1 MRVYLYIITL
11 LFASC
16 LIAEINKNNIISHV
30 NFLASDFLA
39 GRLTG
44 SFGSEIAAKYLASE
58 LNKYGVKPIGNDG
71 TFYQYIPMHSTKI
84 LPETKLTIYSEN
96 NFREY
101 SLNEE
106 YLVYKISHQIFLSRR
121 TEMVFAGFGIFA
133 PEYDY
138 NDYLNI
144 DVRGKVVVVL
154 DGEPFS
160 TSPDF
165 FAGERPTTY
174 SSYET
179 KQLIAVSRGASAL
192 IIISTQSIANQRHWE
207 KMIYN
212 YQFDD
217 FSLAYNLN
225 KNLCIILNPIASDFI
240 FDQSG
245 YSLNQIL
252 ELAKNNK
259 LSSFPLN
266 TFFEFKPQVER
277 HDFLAV
283 NIVGIIQGADEKLRD
298 SYVLVSAHYDHLG
311 VGIPSGRD
319 SIYNGLTDNALGC
332 AVALEIARNIMENKI
347 KPKRSVI
354 FLFTSAEE
362 HGLLGSAYYCDYPA
376 RPLLKTILNINI
388 DGIAFLDRFKSV
400 VAIGSEFLNNLDAL
414 DSVLKNNNLYLS
426 EMPSFALDNSFT
438 YSDNY
443 SFTKNGVPALLI
455 MDGLDLENFTP
466 EEASGKFSHYA
477 NNVYHTPND
486 DFKFQVNYDASLQ
499 HANLLFDI
507 IIAFANSPIQPMWKQ
522 TSPFYDTWLRINAQK
537 K

>member
-1 MRVYLYIITL
+1 MRVCLYIITV

-16 LIAEINKNNIISHV
+16 LIAEINKSQIISHV

-58 LNKYGVKPIGNDG
+58 LHKYGVKPLGKDG
-71 TFYQYIPMHSTKI
+71 TFYQYIPMHSTKL

-101 SLNEE
+101 ILNQD
-106 YLVYKISHQIFLSRR
+106 YLVYKISHQIFLARR
-121 TEMVFAGFGIFA
+121 TEMVFAGFGIVA
-133 PEYDY
+133 PEFDY

-154 DGEPFS
+154 DGEPLS
-160 TSPDF
+160 SSPDF

-174 SSYET
+174 SSFET
-179 KQLIAVSRGASAL
+179 KQIIALSRGAAAL
-192 IIISTQSIANQRHWE
+192 IIISSKSLSNPDDWE
-207 KMIYN
+207 NKKFN

-225 KNLCIILNPIASDFI
+225 NNLCIILNPNDSDFI
-240 FDQSG
+240 FAQSG
-245 YSLNQIL
+245 YSLNQIM

-266 TFFEFKPQVER
+266 TFFEFKPQIER

-283 NIVGIIQGADEKLRD
+283 NVIGIIQGSDEKLRD
-298 SYVLVSAHYDHLG
+298 SYILVSAHYDHLG
-311 VGIPSGRD
+311 IGIPFGSD

-332 AVALEIARNIMENKI
+332 AVTLEIARRIMETKS
-347 KPKRSVI
+347 KPKRSII
-354 FLFTSAEE
+354 FLFTTAEE
-362 HGLLGSAYYCDYPA
+362 QGLLGSTYYCDYPA
-376 RPLLKTILNINI
+376 RPLHKTVLNINI

-400 VAIGSEFLNNLDAL
+400 VAIGAEFLDNIDVLDK
-414 DSVLKNNNLYLS
+414 VLEQNNLYLS
-426 EMPSFALDNSFT
+426 ELPAFALDNSFV

-443 SFTKNGVPALLI
+443 SFARNGVPALLI
-455 MDGLDLENFTP
+455 MDGLDLENLSQ
-466 EEASGKFSHYA
+466 EEALEKFYYYA
-477 NNVYHTPND
+477 NNIYHTPND
-486 DFKFQVNYDASLQ
+486 DFKFQVNYEAVLQ

-507 IIAFANSPIQPMWKQ
+507 VTALANSPLQPIWKQ
-522 TSPFYDTWLRINAQK
+522 TSPFYDAWLRINAQK

>member
-1 MRVYLYIITL
+1 MRVYLKIITL

-16 LIAEINKNNIISHV
+16 LIAEINKNQIISHV

-58 LNKYGVKPIGNDG
+58 LHKYGVKPLGNEG
-71 TFYQYIPMHSTKI
+71 TFYQYIPMHSTKL

-101 SLNEE
+101 SLNDD

-121 TEMVFAGFGIFA
+121 TEMVFAGFGIVA
-133 PEYDY
+133 PEFDY

-144 DVRGKVVVVL
+144 DVRGKVIVVL
-154 DGEPFS
+154 DGEPHS
-160 TSPDF
+160 SSPDF

-174 SSYET
+174 SSFET
-179 KQLIAVSRGASAL
+179 KQIIALSRGAAAL
-192 IIISTQSIANQRHWE
+192 IIVSTKSISNQNHWD
-207 KMIYN
+207 KMKLN

-225 KNLCIILNPIASDFI
+225 KNLCIVLNPIASDFI
-240 FDQSG
+240 FAQSG

-252 ELAKNNK
+252 ELANNNK

-283 NIVGIIQGADEKLRD
+283 NVVGLIQGSDEKLRD

-311 VGIPSGRD
+311 IGIPFGND

-332 AVALEIARNIMENKI
+332 AATLEIARTIMGANR
-347 KPKRSVI
+347 KPKRSII
-354 FLFTSAEE
+354 FLFTTAEE
-362 HGLLGSAYYCDYPA
+362 QGLLGSAYYCDYPA
-376 RPLLKTILNINI
+376 RPLYKTILNINI
-388 DGIAFLDRFKSV
+388 DGIAFLDKFKSV
-400 VAIGSEFLNNLDAL
+400 VAIGAEFLDSLNVL
-414 DSVLKNNNLYLS
+414 DSILKTNNLYLS
-426 EMPSFALDNSFT
+426 ELPSFALDNSFV

-443 SFTKNGVPALLI
+443 SFARNGVPALLV
-455 MDGLDLENFTP
+455 MDGLDLENYTS
-466 EEASGKFSHYA
+466 EEASEKYYHYA
-477 NNVYHTPND
+477 HHIYHTPND
-486 DFKFQVNYDASLQ
+486 DFKFSVNYDAALQ

-507 IIAFANSPIQPMWKQ
+507 VFAFANSSNQPKWKE
-522 TSPFYDTWLRINAQK
+522 SLPFYDAWLRINAQK